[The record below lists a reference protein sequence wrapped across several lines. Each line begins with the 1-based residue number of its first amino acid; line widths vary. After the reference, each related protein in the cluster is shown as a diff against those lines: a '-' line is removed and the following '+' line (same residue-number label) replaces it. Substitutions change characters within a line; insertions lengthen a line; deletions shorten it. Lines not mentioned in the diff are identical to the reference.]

1 MPAASTGPSVT
12 SKQQSAPP
20 SRAGGAPPGRGTAG
34 SRRRREFTTRRGL
47 VIAAFMAPAAVFVAV
62 FTYYP
67 MIAGSQ
73 MAFRNWNLTDLT
85 DTSWVG
91 WKNFRDVFTDPAW
104 STVLDN
110 TLLWVVGSIVPQ
122 LVIGFAIAL
131 WLRRRFR
138 FRGLYQA
145 LIFFPWA
152 ISGFLIGILF
162 RWLFNSEFGVVN
174 DLLQKAGLIDEP
186 IAWLAD
192 PQTAMIAVLIANV
205 WYGVTFFAIMILAA
219 LQSVPDELYE
229 AAALDGAGKART
241 LFQITI
247 PYIRVTLA
255 LTVLLR
261 VIWIFNFPDLIF
273 GMTGGGPNDETHIV
287 TTWMIKITQQGDY
300 GKASALGLLV
310 VAILLV
316 FAVFFLLA
324 TRERRVTT
332 RGAGKSG
339 KRGVRA

>member
-1 MPAASTGPSVT
+1 MPTASDTTETKKTASAGPSGT
-12 SKQQSAPP
+12 
-20 SRAGGAPPGRGTAG
+20 GGTPPGRGAQRG
-34 SRRRREFTTRRGL
+34 RRKPEFTARRGFL
-47 VIAAFMAPAAVFVAV
+47 IAAFMAPAAVFVAV

-73 MAFRNWNLTDLT
+73 MAFRNWKLTDLT

-91 WKNFRDVFTDPAW
+91 LKNFRDVFADPAW
-104 STVLDN
+104 GTVLGN
-110 TLLWVVGSIVPQ
+110 TGIWVFGSIVPQ
-122 LVIGFAIAL
+122 LVIGFALAL

-162 RWLFNSEFGVVN
+162 RWMFNSEFGVVN

-186 IAWLAD
+186 VAWLAD
-192 PQTAMIAVLIANV
+192 PQTAMFAVVVANI
-205 WYGVTFFAIMILAA
+205 WYGVTFFTIMILAA
-219 LQSVPDELYE
+219 LQSIPEELYE
-229 AAALDGAGKART
+229 AAALDGAGKVRT

-273 GMTGGGPNDETHIV
+273 GMTGGGPNNETHIV

-300 GKASALGLLV
+300 GRASALGLIV
-310 VAILLV
+310 VATLLV

-324 TRERRVTT
+324 TREKREV
-332 RGAGKSG
+332 KS
-339 KRGVRA
+339 

>member
-1 MPAASTGPSVT
+1 
-12 SKQQSAPP
+12 
-20 SRAGGAPPGRGTAG
+20 
-34 SRRRREFTTRRGL
+34 
-47 VIAAFMAPAAVFVAV
+47 
-62 FTYYP
+62 
-67 MIAGSQ
+67 
-73 MAFRNWNLTDLT
+73 MAFRHWNLSDLT

-91 WKNFRDVFTDPAW
+91 LKNFRDVFADPAW
-104 STVLDN
+104 GTVLSN
-110 TLLWVVGSIVPQ
+110 TGIWVVGSIVPQ
-122 LVIGFAIAL
+122 LVIGFALAL

-162 RWLFNSEFGVVN
+162 RWMFNSEFGVVN

-186 IAWLAD
+186 VAWLAD
-192 PQTAMIAVLIANV
+192 PKTAMFAVVVANI
-205 WYGVTFFAIMILAA
+205 WYGVTFFTIMILAA
-219 LQSVPDELYE
+219 LQSIPEELYE
-229 AAALDGAGKART
+229 ASALDGAGKVRT

-273 GMTGGGPNDETHIV
+273 GMTGGGPNNETHIV

-300 GKASALGLLV
+300 GRASALGLIV
-310 VAILLV
+310 VATLLV

-324 TRERRVTT
+324 TRE
-332 RGAGKSG
+332 
-339 KRGVRA
+339 KREVKP

>member
-1 MPAASTGPSVT
+1 MPTASTTT
-12 SKQQSAPP
+12 STTQTAKTASAGASGNGG
-20 SRAGGAPPGRGTAG
+20 SRPVRKTRPGR
-34 SRRRREFTTRRGL
+34 RKPEFTARRGFL
-47 VIAAFMAPAAVFVAV
+47 ISLFMAPAAIFVAV

-73 MAFRNWNLTDLT
+73 MAFRHWNLTDLT

-91 WKNFRDVFTDPAW
+91 LQNFRDVFADPAW
-104 STVLDN
+104 GTVLSN
-110 TLLWVVGSIVPQ
+110 TAIWVFGSIVPQ
-122 LVIGFAIAL
+122 LVIGFALAL

-162 RWLFNSEFGVVN
+162 RWMFNSEFGVVN
-174 DLLQKAGLIDEP
+174 DLLQKVGLIDEP
-186 IAWLAD
+186 VAWLAD
-192 PQTAMIAVLIANV
+192 PKTAMFAVVVANI
-205 WYGVTFFAIMILAA
+205 WYGVTFFTIMILAA
-219 LQSVPDELYE
+219 LQSIPEELYE
-229 AAALDGAGKART
+229 ASALDGAGKVRT

-273 GMTGGGPNDETHIV
+273 GMTGGGPNNETHIV

-300 GKASALGLLV
+300 GRASALGLIV
-310 VAILLV
+310 VATLLV

-324 TRERRVTT
+324 TRE
-332 RGAGKSG
+332 
-339 KRGVRA
+339 KREVKP

>member
-1 MPAASTGPSVT
+1 MPTASETTEPTGTKRTAAAGASGN
-12 SKQQSAPP
+12 
-20 SRAGGAPPGRGTAG
+20 GGARPVRKVQQGR
-34 SRRRREFTTRRGL
+34 RKPEFTARRGFM
-47 VIAAFMAPAAVFVAV
+47 IALFMTPAAVFVAV

-73 MAFRNWNLTDLT
+73 MAFRNWKLTDLT

-91 WKNFRDVFTDPAW
+91 LKNFQDVFADPAW
-104 STVLDN
+104 GTVLSN
-110 TLLWVVGSIVPQ
+110 TGIWVAGSIVPQ
-122 LVIGFAIAL
+122 LVIGFALAL

-162 RWLFNSEFGVVN
+162 RWMFNSEFGVVN

-186 IAWLAD
+186 VAWLAD
-192 PQTAMIAVLIANV
+192 PKTAMFAVVVANI
-205 WYGVTFFAIMILAA
+205 WYGVTFFTIMILAA
-219 LQSVPDELYE
+219 LQSIPEELYE
-229 AAALDGAGKART
+229 ASALDGAGKVRT

-247 PYIRVTLA
+247 PYIRVTLV

-273 GMTGGGPNDETHIV
+273 GMTGGGPNNETHIV

-300 GKASALGLLV
+300 GRASALGLIV
-310 VAILLV
+310 VATLLV
-316 FAVFFLLA
+316 FATFFLLA
-324 TRERRVTT
+324 TRE
-332 RGAGKSG
+332 
-339 KRGVRA
+339 KREVKP